1 MTSSAVHQTECP
13 YCQHIVSVTDE
24 ELVIKG
30 GYVRC
35 DNCNR
40 LFNAVQQLPSPVADT
55 LSAKSGKF
63 VLPTT
68 PVASADENQPTDS
81 KTGRH
86 QPTKQATAN
95 KRPAT
100 KNQHRDKLISDDMVL
115 FDDDTGVDE
124 DTDSQP
130 VPTHTITSSAVNP
143 KQPHAIDNKPLDFEL
158 IDNFDAL
165 PTQPAPSFNEITTDK
180 SNKKNVEDDAVWLN
194 KLLEDEDGADVSPVQ
209 TTAQPAKPSRPVS
222 KRKTPMVA
230 PTDKQE
236 DKVSKMLDFLGV
248 GIKKSSTIDKGEY
261 LRKLEQR
268 LNKNTP
274 APHLA
279 TTKSGTTALVWGIG
293 SVILLV
299 LLLLQYVIFNIETLM
314 KNPSTARTLTKV
326 CSLSPIDCQLARANT
341 DVIDSRVL
349 VLTPTRGNHNQSDLV
364 FTLKNTSRGAVL
376 YPNLKITLRSGNEP
390 KAQFILTPS
399 QYISPAVS
407 QMSAQQLKPVK
418 LRIDYPRRKFEQVN
432 IDMFY

>member
-24 ELVIKG
+24 ELVIKS

-40 LFNAVQQLPSPVADT
+40 LFNAVQQLPS
-55 LSAKSGKF
+55 
-63 VLPTT
+63 

-180 SNKKNVEDDAVWLN
+180 SNKKNIE
-194 KLLEDEDGADVSPVQ
+194 E
-209 TTAQPAKPSRPVS
+209 KP
-222 KRKTPMVA
+222 
-230 PTDKQE
+230 
-236 DKVSKMLDFLGV
+236 
-248 GIKKSSTIDKGEY
+248 
-261 LRKLEQR
+261 
-268 LNKNTP
+268 
-274 APHLA
+274 
-279 TTKSGTTALVWGIG
+279 
-293 SVILLV
+293 
-299 LLLLQYVIFNIETLM
+299 
-314 KNPSTARTLTKV
+314 
-326 CSLSPIDCQLARANT
+326 
-341 DVIDSRVL
+341 
-349 VLTPTRGNHNQSDLV
+349 
-364 FTLKNTSRGAVL
+364 
-376 YPNLKITLRSGNEP
+376 
-390 KAQFILTPS
+390 
-399 QYISPAVS
+399 
-407 QMSAQQLKPVK
+407 
-418 LRIDYPRRKFEQVN
+418 
-432 IDMFY
+432 

>member
-222 KRKTPMVA
+222 KRKTPIVA

-236 DKVSKMLDFLGV
+236 DKV
-248 GIKKSSTIDKGEY
+248 
-261 LRKLEQR
+261 
-268 LNKNTP
+268 
-274 APHLA
+274 
-279 TTKSGTTALVWGIG
+279 
-293 SVILLV
+293 
-299 LLLLQYVIFNIETLM
+299 
-314 KNPSTARTLTKV
+314 
-326 CSLSPIDCQLARANT
+326 
-341 DVIDSRVL
+341 
-349 VLTPTRGNHNQSDLV
+349 
-364 FTLKNTSRGAVL
+364 
-376 YPNLKITLRSGNEP
+376 
-390 KAQFILTPS
+390 
-399 QYISPAVS
+399 
-407 QMSAQQLKPVK
+407 
-418 LRIDYPRRKFEQVN
+418 
-432 IDMFY
+432 